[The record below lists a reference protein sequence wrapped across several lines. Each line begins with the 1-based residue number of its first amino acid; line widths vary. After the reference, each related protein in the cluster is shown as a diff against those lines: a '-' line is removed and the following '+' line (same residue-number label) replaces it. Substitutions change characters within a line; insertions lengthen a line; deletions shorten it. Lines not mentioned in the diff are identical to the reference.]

1 MALDPLRKFS
11 RWWRDAEKHGCPL
24 SEAMALATADADGR
38 PSVRYVLLKGTDPRG
53 FLFYTNELS
62 RKGEE
67 LRNRPAAALAFYWH
81 DLGRQVRVEGEVEMV
96 SDEEADA
103 YWRTRPRGSQIAS
116 SVSRQSARITSR
128 TELMARFRETE
139 RRSEGEPIPRPSHW
153 KGYVLRPKR
162 IEFWTR
168 REPRLHD
175 RELFVR
181 NRRGWSSSRLQP

>member
-1 MALDPLRKFS
+1 
-11 RWWRDAEKHGCPL
+11 
-24 SEAMALATADADGR
+24 MALATADADGR

-53 FLFYTNELS
+53 FIFYTNELS

-67 LRNRPAAALAFYWH
+67 LRIRPAAALAFYWH
-81 DLGRQVRVEGEVEMV
+81 DLGRQVRVEGAVEMV

-128 TELMARFRETE
+128 SQLMARFRDTE
-139 RRSEGEPIPRPSHW
+139 RRFDGEPIPRPSHW

-175 RELFVR
+175 RELFVHS
-181 NRRGWSSSRLQP
+181 RRGWSSSRLQP